1 MRCPGEV
8 YQNSTRPYQGTPQE
22 LIYPGMVQRRV
33 DKNGYMSWQ
42 DQRLF
47 LSGSL
52 AGWSVGLKAAGGE
65 FIGGWFSKLLLGP
78 PDPNNVSF
86 LRADIPPKADGAG
99 FFTAAVA
106 LKHARTFTGEPILCR
121 LTKA

>member
-52 AGWSVGLKAAGGE
+52 AGWSVGLKAAGGA
-65 FIGGWFSKLLLGP
+65 FIGVWFAKLMLGHL
-78 PDPNNVSF
+78 DQNNVNFPRAEIPHKGVGQSF
-86 LRADIPPKADGAG
+86 LKACGDYKNG
-99 FFTAAVA
+99 
-106 LKHARTFTGEPILCR
+106 RR
-121 LTKA
+121 LPSRLNLTQT

>member
-1 MRCPGEV
+1 
-8 YQNSTRPYQGTPQE
+8 
-22 LIYPGMVQRRV
+22 MVQRRV

-65 FIGGWFSKLLLGP
+65 FIEVWFAKLLLGHL
-78 PDPNNVSF
+78 DQNNVSF
-86 LRADIPPKADGAG
+86 LRADIPQKAVGQG
-99 FFTAAVA
+99 FLTAEAA
-106 LKHARTFTGEPILCR
+106 
-121 LTKA
+121 

>member
-52 AGWSVGLKAAGGE
+52 AGWSVGLKAAGGGVIE
-65 FIGGWFSKLLLGP
+65 EWVSKLLVGKT
-78 PDPNNVSF
+78 F
-86 LRADIPPKADGAG
+86 LPLRPPKNRGGNLTGKLNLTQNRKTDLVLRQDPASKPDIS
-99 FFTAAVA
+99 TNA
-106 LKHARTFTGEPILCR
+106 LF
-121 LTKA
+121 

>member
-8 YQNSTRPYQGTPQE
+8 YQNSARPYQGTPQE

-52 AGWSVGLKAAGGE
+52 AGCSVGLKAAGGE
-65 FIGGWFSKLLLGP
+65 FTEGWFAKLLLGP
-78 PDPNNVSF
+78 LDPNNGI
-86 LRADIPPKADGAG
+86 LLPPDIPHKTVWQGSFD
-99 FFTAAVA
+99 
-106 LKHARTFTGEPILCR
+106 L
-121 LTKA
+121 